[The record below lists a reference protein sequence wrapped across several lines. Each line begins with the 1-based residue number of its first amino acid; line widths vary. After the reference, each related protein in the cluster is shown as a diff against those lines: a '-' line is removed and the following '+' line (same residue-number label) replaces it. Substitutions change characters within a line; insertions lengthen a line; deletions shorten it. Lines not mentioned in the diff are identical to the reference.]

1 MFLIKNNSSGFT
13 IIELLIAM
21 TIFGMMSVM
30 VMTIY
35 FSTTETSRKLN
46 AQREL
51 AETAR
56 EIVERLTEDIRERG
70 MTGELA
76 FDPGYD
82 LWKKY
87 DYTGSGSEYL
97 NLTHGRYVYGKKRT
111 GGMDP
116 CTGTN
121 KTEPKIHC
129 GFYFVDY
136 ADNGENGYNLVDS
149 FTNDESKKRVKIEDF
164 KFFFSGDETS
174 TAQKVMIRFDLSLI
188 PRLGV
193 SQNLASGT
201 KLHIQT
207 TISERGWK
215 K

>member
-1 MFLIKNNSSGFT
+1 M
-13 IIELLIAM
+13 
-21 TIFGMMSVM
+21 
-30 VMTIY
+30 
-35 FSTTETSRKLN
+35 
-46 AQREL
+46 
-51 AETAR
+51 
-56 EIVERLTEDIRERG
+56 
-70 MTGELA
+70 
-76 FDPGYD
+76 
-82 LWKKY
+82 
-87 DYTGSGSEYL
+87 
-97 NLTHGRYVYGKKRT
+97 
-111 GGMDP
+111 
-116 CTGTN
+116 
-121 KTEPKIHC
+121 
-129 GFYFVDY
+129 
-136 ADNGENGYNLVDS
+136 DS